1 MTTKDISQSARYD
14 RPSFQSQN
22 STTSIRSVVGSFCVS
37 LLFIFA
43 VIPQLRADPIVFT
56 FSGTGSGYL
65 GETRFNDSPFT
76 FELYGD
82 TINAP
87 RIPGTLSAF
96 EIEGL
101 GSGVFSARMHVLGNV
116 AFGLDEGEP
125 RYSVLLSLSGP
136 ELQGYDLQS
145 SFSPVTFARVGEDP
159 LERFSGIP
167 TSLGPLS
174 LFSARDVTFS
184 AVVVPEPS
192 SVALLSLAGVAL
204 LVASRSLKKRH

>member
-1 MTTKDISQSARYD
+1 M
-14 RPSFQSQN
+14 
-22 STTSIRSVVGSFCVS
+22 
-37 LLFIFA
+37 FI
-43 VIPQLRADPIVFT
+43 
-56 FSGTGSGYL
+56 
-65 GETRFNDSPFT
+65 DSPFT

-82 TINAP
+82 TVNAP
-87 RIPGTLSAF
+87 RIPGTLSTF

-101 GSGVFSARMHVLGNV
+101 GSGVFSARMHVLRNV
-116 AFGLDEGEP
+116 AFGLDEGDP